1 MHPENVNTIVDWL
14 TTPLDNGGP
23 RFCELYRMRELY
35 RQIYTAIRQVFP
47 IWIFNQ
53 KYFQQF
59 LAATNQSTFA
69 VDMILCSY
77 EEREFAE
84 FHLENG
90 IGEQLD
96 GKWTMHENVYNQV
109 FQITRHPTNCGTEG
123 LQEWIKALTEE
134 KRCNRINFYGTKIG
148 YEF

>member
-14 TTPLDNGGP
+14 TIPLDNGVP

-109 FQITRHPTNCGTEG
+109 FQITRHRADRSTLEIR
-123 LQEWIKALTEE
+123 EWIMAM
-134 KRCNRINFYGTKIG
+134 TKGREDRKIWILNPTVG
-148 YEF
+148 